1 MVRGRRP
8 LEGALVLD
16 LFAGSGALGIEALS
30 QGAASVTFV
39 EHDAEAVRAIRSNLA
54 STGLEEAEGA
64 EDAEHGG
71 RVRVVRSDVLRWLG
85 DHGGERFDVALCDP
99 PYSFDGWHDLLEVL
113 PAELVVIESDRE
125 LAIGPDWEVLKAKR
139 YGGTVVIL
147 ARRFPDRV
155 KGLR

>member
-1 MVRGRRP
+1 M
-8 LEGALVLD
+8 
-16 LFAGSGALGIEALS
+16 
-30 QGAASVTFV
+30 
-39 EHDAEAVRAIRSNLA
+39 
-54 STGLEEAEGA
+54 
-64 EDAEHGG
+64 
-71 RVRVVRSDVLRWLG
+71 
-85 DHGGERFDVALCDP
+85 ALCDP